1 MELKVIIEEE
11 LYTLNVPDQL
21 IEEAA
26 GFFDKMD
33 ADMDAGIQMS
43 RTWVEQ
49 PDKTQRLQAVANKL
63 LTAIETENHN
73 LGRMMAAYI
82 LSRAPDVDVIDMDT
96 SGDMTT
102 TEIRYRESGSP
113 VSFGMPPMLDDPFGM
128 DPALREAAEKQ
139 VSKVFK
145 QGRVYSF
152 SLLNNQTGEWETA
165 TRVKD
170 QQQAEE
176 QREQAV
182 LVKMRELAH

>member
-21 IEEAA
+21 IEDGVA
-26 GFFDKMD
+26 FFDKMD
-33 ADMDAGIQMS
+33 SDMDQGIQMS
-43 RTWVEQ
+43 RTWIDS

-63 LTAIETENHN
+63 LTALETENDK

-82 LSRAPDVDVIDMDT
+82 LSRAPNVDIIDMDS

-102 TEIRYRESGSP
+102 TEIRYKEGASP
-113 VSFGMPPMLDDPFGM
+113 VSFGMPPTLDDPYGM
-128 DPALREAAEKQ
+128 DPALRESAEKQ

-152 SLLNNQTGEWETA
+152 SLLNSETGEWETA
-165 TRVKD
+165 TQVKD
-170 QQQAEE
+170 QQEAEE

-182 LVKMRELAH
+182 LAKMRELAH

>member
-26 GFFDKMD
+26 DFFDKMD
-33 ADMDAGIQMS
+33 ADMDAGVQMS
-43 RTWVEQ
+43 RSWIEK
-49 PDKTQRLQAVANKL
+49 PDRMQRIQAVANKL

-82 LSRAPDVDVIDMDT
+82 LSRAPDIDVIDLDT

-102 TEIRYRESGSP
+102 TEIRYKESGSP
-113 VSFGMPPMLDDPFGM
+113 VSFGMPPMPDDPFGM

-165 TRVKD
+165 TQVKD

-182 LVKMRELAH
+182 LAKMRELAH

>member
-21 IEEAA
+21 IEEATD
-26 GFFDKMD
+26 FFDKMD

-43 RTWVEQ
+43 RTWVEN
-49 PDKTQRLQAVANKL
+49 PDKIQRLQAVANKL
-63 LTAIETENHN
+63 LTALETGNEN

-82 LSRAPDVDVIDMDT
+82 LSRAPNIDLIDMDT

-102 TEIRYRESGSP
+102 TEIRYKEGASP

-152 SLLNNQTGEWETA
+152 SLLNGETGEWETA
-165 TRVKD
+165 IQVKD
-170 QQQAEE
+170 QEQAET

-182 LVKMRELAH
+182 LAKMRELAH